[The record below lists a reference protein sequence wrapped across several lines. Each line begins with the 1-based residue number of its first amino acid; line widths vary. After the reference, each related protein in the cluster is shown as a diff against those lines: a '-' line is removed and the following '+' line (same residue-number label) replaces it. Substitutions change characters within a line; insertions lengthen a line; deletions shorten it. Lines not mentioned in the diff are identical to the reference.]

1 LAQTERIVVISNG
14 EGGDAGAGASRIT
27 KDITNII
34 SQVPATVEALTG
46 VNLMDALGNLRGV
59 KQSDQKSSP
68 ETNDDGEE
76 QA

>member
-1 LAQTERIVVISNG
+1 
-14 EGGDAGAGASRIT
+14 
-27 KDITNII
+27 
-34 SQVPATVEALTG
+34 
-46 VNLMDALGNLRGV
+46 MDALGNLRGV